1 MNSKILCFP
10 FYLLIFMSF
19 PALFGCGLL
28 EKQPV
33 VPSFPKKIRAKKTK
47 QKEAQTWQDI
57 QNQKNKSF
65 SQRIK
70 DIEAF
75 IQANKS
81 KEIALDG
88 YLLKANLFL
97 KNKKAKQACLSY
109 HQVVQSSFDYT
120 RRWEAYRASA
130 QCYFKEGKIK
140 PAVETLERLIQN
152 PKETVQN
159 KKASAQLQWTFLK
172 SKNLKGKKAWVP
184 WKLINL
190 SHLFA
195 LSSHSQEKKS
205 WQDKG
210 KHLIQSLSY
219 DDLIRCAKQARR
231 FGVFAAYVL
240 YQAGEYFFE
249 NKELSQARHYFKKSL
264 SASLSLNLK
273 KEAKNRLTLI
283 KQIFK
288 VNPYL
293 IGVLVPLS
301 GRRKALGEKILR
313 GLYMGLDMEK
323 DSSWQIVVMDSK
335 SHPDV
340 VRTQLDNL
348 FYKYHV
354 IGLVGGLTSETA
366 EVIAEKAQTLATP
379 AILFSQKNG
388 LSSNRD
394 FVFQNSVTADQL
406 LKPLAKQARRKLKIN
421 TIALLYPDDP
431 YGKEYASLFSEMFKQ
446 AGGKITG
453 YEIYKTGEVDFKK
466 PVRSL
471 LHLNIKGR
479 EREFEKLKQKFLK
492 ENPVASGRS
501 QKLTPENLLPVKK
514 EFAAVFIPDSLDQ
527 IRKIKDHLKYFGIKD
542 IYLLGT
548 DLWRPGSLSS
558 WSEDD
563 LPLVFVNLPEQDKPL
578 VQKSSFYKEY
588 VKSYAHPPGLFEQRA
603 YNAALFLKQ
612 ALSQEGVRSRL
623 SLQKELKKLRV
634 FQGAYY
640 KISISKDRIFHY
652 PLNVY
657 KTDHRTIRVL
667 DSMPVK

>member
-1 MNSKILCFP
+1 
-10 FYLLIFMSF
+10 MSF
-19 PALFGCGLL
+19 PVLFGCGLL
-28 EKQPV
+28 EKQHAA
-33 VPSFPKKIRAKKTK
+33 PSFPKKFMAKKTK
-47 QKEAQTWQDI
+47 QKEKQTWQDI

-88 YLLKANLFL
+88 YLLKAHVFL
-97 KNKKAKQACLSY
+97 KNKKDKQACLSY
-109 HQVVQSSFDYT
+109 HQAVQSSFDYT
-120 RRWEAYRASA
+120 KRWEAYRASA
-130 QCYFKEGKIK
+130 KCYFKEGKLQ

-152 PKETVQN
+152 PKETSKN
-159 KKASAQLQWTFLK
+159 KKASAQMQWAFLK
-172 SKNLKGKKAWVP
+172 NKKAWIP
-184 WKLINL
+184 WKLISL
-190 SHLFA
+190 SHLFS
-195 LSSHSQEKKS
+195 LSSHSKEKQN
-205 WQDKG
+205 WQNKG
-210 KHLIQSLSY
+210 KHLIRSLSSG
-219 DDLIRCAKQARR
+219 DLILYAEQAAR
-231 FGVFAAYVL
+231 FGVFEGYML

-264 SASLSLNLK
+264 STSLALNLK
-273 KEAKNRLTLI
+273 KEAKDRLILI

-323 DSSWQIVVMDSK
+323 DSSWQIIVMDSK

-340 VRTQLDNL
+340 VRTQLDDL

-366 EVIAEKAQTLATP
+366 EVIAEKAETLATP
-379 AILFSQKNG
+379 VILFSQKNG
-388 LSSNRD
+388 LSLNRD

-406 LKPLAKQARRKLKIN
+406 LKPLAEQVRRKLKIN
-421 TIALLYPDDP
+421 KIALLYPDDP

-453 YEIYKTGEVDFKK
+453 HEIYKTGEADFKRS
-466 PVRSL
+466 VSSL
-471 LHLNIKGR
+471 LHLNVKGR
-479 EREFEKLKQKFLK
+479 EREFKKLKQKFLK
-492 ENPVASGRS
+492 ENPSASGRS
-501 QKLTPENLLPVKK
+501 QKLTPENLLPAKK
-514 EFAAVFIPDSLDQ
+514 EFTALFIPDSLDQ
-527 IRKIKDHLKYFGIKD
+527 IHKIQDHLKYFGIKD

-548 DLWRPGSLSS
+548 DLWRPNDISS
-558 WSEDD
+558 WSED
-563 LPLVFVNLPEQDKPL
+563 LPLVFVNLPEKDNSL

-588 VKSYAHPPGLFEQRA
+588 MNSYAHPPGLFEQRA
-603 YNAALFLKQ
+603 YNTALFLKQ
-612 ALSQEGVRSRL
+612 ALNQGVRSRL
-623 SLQKELKKLRV
+623 SLQKELEKLRV

-640 KISISKDRIFHY
+640 KISISKDRVFHY

-657 KTDHRTIRVL
+657 KTDHHTIRVL